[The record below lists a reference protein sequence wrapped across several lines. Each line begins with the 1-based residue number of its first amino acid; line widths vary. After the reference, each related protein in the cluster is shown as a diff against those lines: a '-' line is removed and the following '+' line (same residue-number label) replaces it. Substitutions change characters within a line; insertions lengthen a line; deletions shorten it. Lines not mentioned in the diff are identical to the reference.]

1 MQSSIKVIE
10 CWLYQQQKNNK
21 FCLKIDAVGEYIMT
35 NPFKFLVMCSLVCA
49 TVAGCA
55 RRESAK
61 VAASVDQDFIN
72 AYDAF
77 EMAKN
82 PRAKVSTGD
91 TVSMSEGVWLGNK
104 SMVLEHRNNLPSKFE
119 SDTGVTILLN
129 EPVSL
134 QVLANDIYAITG
146 IPVKIDGQVSSD
158 KLKKQVN
165 VAYTGKLS
173 GLLSQVATD
182 LDLLWY
188 YDKSSIVFYETETK
202 TFTLYALG
210 TEVAYQTSVST
221 DDVNEVSLESTLKEW
236 DEVESAISS
245 IIGKSDN
252 ADFTVSRSLGTITVT
267 ASPSVLARVGEYI
280 ERQNKRLSQLV
291 TIDVK
296 VLQVSIANDS
306 AFGLNLAAAIN
317 STSGL
322 NIVANPKNNLAT
334 TEASSMNIAVLSNTV
349 SALTGATHMENGT
362 VVDGAY
368 TNDQILNGSL
378 SGAAGSNALIEALAK
393 QGKVSLVT
401 NVGVTTRSNR
411 VAPVSNTRTT
421 GYIKRFESRNFT
433 TVESSTV
440 DQDDLETGFTMQLL
454 PNVLENG
461 RILLLFRMSVRELL
475 RMSTQTIG
483 EVTLQLPEVEERSFM
498 QEVIMESGQMLVVS
512 GFEKQTSEDT
522 RYGLGDP
529 DFMAL
534 SGSRETSATREV
546 LVVILTPQVLVSPMD
561 VERGIQQH
569 WGAPLN

>member
-1 MQSSIKVIE
+1 MIKPMKLFAM
-10 CWLYQQQKNNK
+10 C
-21 FCLKIDAVGEYIMT
+21 AVLMVGLT
-35 NPFKFLVMCSLVCA
+35 
-49 TVAGCA
+49 GCA
-55 RRESAK
+55 VKESAK
-61 VAASVDQDFIN
+61 VAATVDNDFIN

-82 PRAKVSTGD
+82 PRAKVASGD

-104 SMVLEHRNNLPSKFE
+104 SVVLEHRNNLPAKFE
-119 SDTGVTILLN
+119 TDTGVTILLN

-134 QVLANDIYAITG
+134 QVLANDIYSVTG
-146 IPVKIDGQVSSD
+146 IPVKIDGQISAD
-158 KLKKQVN
+158 KLRKQVN
-165 VAYTGKLS
+165 IAYTGKLS

-188 YDKSSIVFYETETK
+188 YDKNSIVFYETETK

-221 DDVNEVSLESTLKEW
+221 DDSNEVSLESTLKEW

-280 ERQNKRLSQLV
+280 ERQNKRLSQLI

-296 VLQVSIANDS
+296 VLQVTISNDS

-317 STSGL
+317 STAGL
-322 NIVANPKNNLAT
+322 NIVANPKNNLAS
-334 TEASSMNIAVLSNTV
+334 TEASSMNIAVLSNAV
-349 SALTGATHMENGT
+349 SALTGATHIEGGT
-362 VVDGAY
+362 VVEGAY
-368 TNDQILNGSL
+368 TQNDIMNGSL
-378 SGAAGSNALIEALAK
+378 SGAAGSNALIQSLAK

-461 RILLLFRMSVRELL
+461 KILLLFRMSVRELL

-512 GFEKQTSEDT
+512 GFEKQTSQDT

-534 SGSRETSATREV
+534 SGSRETQATREV
-546 LVVILTPQVLVSPMD
+546 LVVILSPQVLISPMD
-561 VERGIQQH
+561 MERSIQQH

>member
-1 MQSSIKVIE
+1 MIKMLRLLVV
-10 CWLYQQQKNNK
+10 C
-21 FCLKIDAVGEYIMT
+21 IMSAGM
-35 NPFKFLVMCSLVCA
+35 L
-49 TVAGCA
+49 AGCA
-55 RRESAK
+55 KEESAK
-61 VAASVDQDFIN
+61 VAASVDKDFVN

-77 EMAKN
+77 EMSKN
-82 PRAKVSTGD
+82 PRAKVASGD

-104 SMVLEHRNNLPSKFE
+104 SMVLEHKNNLPSQFE
-119 SDTGVTILLN
+119 TDTGITILLN
-129 EPVSL
+129 EPVTL
-134 QVLANDIYAITG
+134 QVLANDINSITG
-146 IPVKIDGQVSSD
+146 IPVKIDSQVNAE
-158 KLKKQVN
+158 KLKKTMN
-165 VAYTGKLS
+165 IAYTGKLS
-173 GLLSQVATD
+173 GLLSQAATD

-188 YDKSSIVFYETETK
+188 YDKSSIVFYETETR

-210 TEVAYQTSVST
+210 TEVSYQTAMNT
-221 DDVNEVSLESTLKEW
+221 DDGNQVSLESTLKEW
-236 DEVESAISS
+236 DEVESALSA
-245 IIGKSDN
+245 IIGKTSN

-267 ASPSVLARVGEYI
+267 APPSILARVGDYI

-296 VLQVSIANDS
+296 VLQVSISNDS

-317 STSGL
+317 ATSGL

-349 SALTGATHMENGT
+349 SALTGATHTVNGSE
-362 VVDGAY
+362 VAGAY
-368 TNDQILNGSL
+368 TQNDIMNGSL
-378 SGAAGSNALIEALAK
+378 SGVAGSNALIQSLAK

-401 NVGVTTRSNR
+401 NVGVTTRNNR
-411 VAPVSNTRTT
+411 VAPVNNTRTT

-440 DQDDLETGFTMQLL
+440 DQDDLETGFSMQLL
-454 PNVLENG
+454 PNILENG
-461 RILLLFRMSVRELL
+461 KILLLFRMSVRELL
-475 RMSTQTIG
+475 KMSTQTIG

-512 GFEKQTSEDT
+512 GFEKQNNSDT

-534 SGSRETSATREV
+534 SGSRETSAQRDV
-546 LVVILTPQVLVSPMD
+546 LVVILTPQVLISPMD
-561 VERGIQQH
+561 SERTIQQH

>member
-1 MQSSIKVIE
+1 MIKAMKIFVVCIMSI
-10 CWLYQQQKNNK
+10 
-21 FCLKIDAVGEYIMT
+21 AV
-35 NPFKFLVMCSLVCA
+35 L
-49 TVAGCA
+49 AGCT

-61 VAASVDQDFIN
+61 VAASVDRDFIN

-77 EMAKN
+77 EMSKN
-82 PRAKVSTGD
+82 PRAKVASGD

-104 SMVLEHRNNLPSKFE
+104 SMVLEHKNKLPSQFE
-119 SDTGVTILLN
+119 TDTGVTILLN
-129 EPVSL
+129 EPVTL
-134 QVLANDIYAITG
+134 QVLANDINSITG
-146 IPVKIDGQVSSD
+146 LPVKIDSQVNPE
-158 KLKKQVN
+158 KLKKTMN
-165 VAYTGKLS
+165 IAYTGKLS

-188 YDKSSIVFYETETK
+188 YDKQSIVFYETETR
-202 TFTLYALG
+202 TFTLFALG
-210 TEVAYQTSVST
+210 TEVSYQTAMNT
-221 DDVNEVSLESTLKEW
+221 DDGNQVSLESTLKEW
-236 DEVESAISS
+236 DEVESAISA
-245 IIGKSDN
+245 IVGKSSN

-267 ASPSVLARVGEYI
+267 APPSILARVGDYI
-280 ERQNKRLSQLV
+280 DRQNKRLSQLV

-296 VLQVSIANDS
+296 VLQVSISNDS

-334 TEASSMNIAVLSNTV
+334 TEASSMNIAVLSNTI
-349 SALTGATHMENGT
+349 SSLTGATHTVNGSE
-362 VVDGAY
+362 VAGAY
-368 TNDQILNGSL
+368 TQDDIMNGSL
-378 SGAAGSNALIEALAK
+378 SGVAGTNALIQSLAK

-401 NVGVTTRSNR
+401 NVGVTTRNNR
-411 VAPVSNTRTT
+411 VAPVNNTRTT

-440 DQDDLETGFTMQLL
+440 DQDDLETGFSMQLL
-454 PNVLENG
+454 PNILDNG
-461 RILLLFRMSVRELL
+461 KILLLFRMSVRELL
-475 RMSTQTIG
+475 KMSTQTIG

-512 GFEKQTSEDT
+512 GFEKQNNSDT

-534 SGSRETSATREV
+534 SGSRETASQRDV
-546 LVVILTPQVLVSPMD
+546 LVVILTPQVLISPMD
-561 VERGIQQH
+561 AERTIQQH

>member
-1 MQSSIKVIE
+1 MRKS
-10 CWLYQQQKNNK
+10 L
-21 FCLKIDAVGEYIMT
+21 
-35 NPFKFLVMCSLVCA
+35 KFLVLCGVVLA
-49 TVAGCA
+49 TVTGCA
-55 RRESAK
+55 KRESAK

-82 PRAKVSTGD
+82 PRAKVASGD

-119 SDTGVTILLN
+119 SDTGITILLN

-134 QVLANDIYAITG
+134 QVLANDIYSITG

-158 KLKKQVN
+158 KLRKQVN

-188 YDKSSIVFYETETK
+188 YDKNSIVFYETETK

-221 DDVNEVSLESTLKEW
+221 DNSNEVSLESTLKEW
-236 DEVESAISS
+236 DEVEKAISS

-280 ERQNKRLSQLV
+280 ERQNKRLSQLI

-296 VLQVSIANDS
+296 VLQVTISNDS

-322 NIVANPKNNLAT
+322 NIVANPKNNLAS

-349 SALTGATHMENGT
+349 SALTGATHMEGNSL
-362 VVDGAY
+362 VEGAY
-368 TNDQILNGSL
+368 TQDQIMNGSL

-461 RILLLFRMSVRELL
+461 KILLLFRMSVRELL

-512 GFEKQTSEDT
+512 GFEKQTSQDT

-561 VERGIQQH
+561 VERSIQQH

>member
-1 MQSSIKVIE
+1 MRKS
-10 CWLYQQQKNNK
+10 LK
-21 FCLKIDAVGEYIMT
+21 FLILCSVVLIMT
-35 NPFKFLVMCSLVCA
+35 
-49 TVAGCA
+49 TGCA
-55 RRESAK
+55 KRESVK

-77 EMAKN
+77 EMAKY
-82 PRAKVSTGD
+82 PRAKVASGD
-91 TVSMSEGVWLGNK
+91 TVTMSEGVWLGDK
-104 SMVLEHRNNLPSKFE
+104 SVVLEHRNNLPKKFE
-119 SDTGVTILLN
+119 TDTGVTLLLN

-134 QVLANDIYAITG
+134 QVLANDIYSITG

-158 KLKKQVN
+158 KLRKVVN
-165 VAYTGKLS
+165 IAYTGKLS
-173 GLLSQVATD
+173 GLLNQVATD
-182 LDLLWY
+182 LDVLWY
-188 YDKSSIVFYETETK
+188 YDKNSIVFYETETK

-210 TEVAYQTSVST
+210 TEVAYQTAVST
-221 DDVNEVSLESTLKEW
+221 DNTNEVSLESTLKEW
-236 DEVESAISS
+236 DEVENAIES
-245 IIGKSDN
+245 IIGKADN
-252 ADFTVSRSLGTITVT
+252 ANFTVSRSLGTITVT
-267 ASPSVLARVGEYI
+267 AAPSVLARVGEYI
-280 ERQNKRLSQLV
+280 ERQNKRLSQLI

-296 VLQVSIANDS
+296 VLQVTLSNDS

-322 NIVANPKNNLAT
+322 NIVANPKNNLAS
-334 TEASSMNIAVLSNTV
+334 TEASSMNIAVLSNAV
-349 SALTGATHMENGT
+349 SALTGATHMEGSS
-362 VVDGAY
+362 VVSGAY
-368 TNDQILNGSL
+368 TNDQIMNGSL

-534 SGSRETSATREV
+534 SGSRESSATREV

-561 VERGIQQH
+561 AERSIQQH

>member
-1 MQSSIKVIE
+1 MIKPM
-10 CWLYQQQKNNK
+10 K
-21 FCLKIDAVGEYIMT
+21 F
-35 NPFKFLVMCSLVCA
+35 FLLCGLVLGALTGCA
-49 TVAGCA
+49 TK
-55 RRESAK
+55 ESAK
-61 VAASVDQDFIN
+61 VAASVDQDFVN

-82 PRAKVSTGD
+82 PRAKVASGD

-104 SMVLEHRNNLPSKFE
+104 SVVLEHRNNLPAQFE
-119 SDTGVTILLN
+119 TDTGVTILLN

-134 QVLANDIYAITG
+134 QVLANDIYSITG
-146 IPVKIDGQVSSD
+146 IPVKIDGQISGD
-158 KLKKQVN
+158 KLKKLVS

-188 YDKSSIVFYETETK
+188 YDKNSIVFYETETK

-221 DDVNEVSLESTLKEW
+221 DDSNEVSLESTLKEW
-236 DEVESAISS
+236 DEVENSISS
-245 IIGKSDN
+245 IIGKSEN

-280 ERQNKRLSQLV
+280 DRQNKRLSQLI

-296 VLQVSIANDS
+296 VLQVTISNDS

-322 NIVANPKNNLAT
+322 NIVANPKNNLAS
-334 TEASSMNIAVLSNTV
+334 TEASSMNIAVLSNTI
-349 SALTGATHMENGT
+349 SALTGATHMENGQ

-368 TNDQILNGSL
+368 TQDKIMNGSL

-461 RILLLFRMSVRELL
+461 KILLLFRMSVRELL

-561 VERGIQQH
+561 AERTIQQH

>member
-1 MQSSIKVIE
+1 MRKS
-10 CWLYQQQKNNK
+10 L
-21 FCLKIDAVGEYIMT
+21 
-35 NPFKFLVMCSLVCA
+35 KFLILCSVVLA
-49 TVAGCA
+49 TATGCA
-55 RRESAK
+55 KRESAK

-82 PRAKVSTGD
+82 PRAKVASGD

-119 SDTGVTILLN
+119 TDTGVTILLN

-134 QVLANDIYAITG
+134 QVLANDIYSITG

-158 KLKKQVN
+158 KLKKLVN

-188 YDKSSIVFYETETK
+188 YDKNSIVFYETETK

-221 DDVNEVSLESTLKEW
+221 DNSNEVSLESTLKEW
-236 DEVESAISS
+236 DEVENAIES
-245 IIGKSDN
+245 IIGKADN

-267 ASPSVLARVGEYI
+267 ASPSILARVGEYI
-280 ERQNKRLSQLV
+280 ERQNKRLSQLI

-296 VLQVSIANDS
+296 VLQVTISNDS

-322 NIVANPKNNLAT
+322 NIVANPKNNLAS
-334 TEASSMNIAVLSNTV
+334 TEASSMNIAVLSNAV
-349 SALTGATHMENGT
+349 SALTGATHMEGSSR
-362 VVDGAY
+362 VEGAY
-368 TNDQILNGSL
+368 TQDQIMNGSL

-461 RILLLFRMSVRELL
+461 KILLLFRMSVRELL

-512 GFEKQTSEDT
+512 GFEKQKGSDT

-534 SGSRETSATREV
+534 SGSRETSASREV

-561 VERGIQQH
+561 AERSIQQH

>member
-1 MQSSIKVIE
+1 MRKTFVL
-10 CWLYQQQKNNK
+10 CFFVLL
-21 FCLKIDAVGEYIMT
+21 FCA
-35 NPFKFLVMCSLVCA
+35 CA
-49 TVAGCA
+49 KK
-55 RRESAK
+55 ESTY
-61 VAASVDQDFIN
+61 VAAEVDQNFIN

-82 PRAKVSTGD
+82 PRAKVTSGD

-104 SMVLEHRNNLPSKFE
+104 STVLEHKNNLPSKFE
-119 SDTGVTILLN
+119 SDTGITILLS

-134 QVLANDIYAITG
+134 QVLANNIHSISD
-146 IPVKIDGQVSSD
+146 IPVKIDSQINTE
-158 KLKKQVN
+158 KLKKTVN

-210 TEVAYQTSVST
+210 TDVSYQSSIRT
-221 DDVNEVSLESTLKEW
+221 DDGNQVSLESTLKEW
-236 DEVESAISS
+236 EEIEKAISS
-245 IIGKSDN
+245 IIGKTEN
-252 ADFTVSRSLGTITVT
+252 ANFNVSQSLGTITVT
-267 ASPSVLARVGEYI
+267 APPSVQTRIADYI
-280 ERQNKRLSQLV
+280 AKQNKRLSQLV

-296 VLQVSIANDS
+296 VLQVSISNNS

-317 STSGL
+317 SASGI
-322 NIVANPKNNLAT
+322 NIVANPKNNLTT
-334 TEASSMNIAVLSNTV
+334 TEASSMNIAVLSNAV
-349 SALTGATHMENGT
+349 SSLTGATHMEGGT
-362 VVDGAY
+362 EITGAY
-368 TNDQILNGSL
+368 TQDQIVNGSL
-378 SGAAGSNALIEALAK
+378 SGVAGSTALINALAK

-401 NVGVTTRSNR
+401 NVGVTTRNNR
-411 VAPVSNTRTT
+411 VAPVSNTKTT

-440 DQDDLETGFTMQLL
+440 DQDDLETGFSMQLL

-461 RILLLFRMSVRELL
+461 RILLLFKMSVRELL
-475 RMSTQTIG
+475 TMSTQTIG

-512 GFEKQTSEDT
+512 GFEKQTNNDT

-534 SGSRETSATREV
+534 SGSRETQSQRDV

-561 VERGIQQH
+561 VERNIQQH

>member
-1 MQSSIKVIE
+1 MRKS
-10 CWLYQQQKNNK
+10 L
-21 FCLKIDAVGEYIMT
+21 
-35 NPFKFLVMCSLVCA
+35 KFLILCSIVLA
-49 TVAGCA
+49 TATGCA
-55 RRESAK
+55 KRESAK

-82 PRAKVSTGD
+82 PRAKVASGD

-119 SDTGVTILLN
+119 TDTGVTILLN

-134 QVLANDIYAITG
+134 QVLANDIYSITG

-158 KLKKQVN
+158 KLKKLVN

-188 YDKSSIVFYETETK
+188 YDKNSIVFYETETK

-221 DDVNEVSLESTLKEW
+221 DNSNEVSLESTLKEW
-236 DEVESAISS
+236 DEVENAIES
-245 IIGKSDN
+245 IIGKADN

-267 ASPSVLARVGEYI
+267 ASPSILARVGEYI
-280 ERQNKRLSQLV
+280 ERQNKRLSQLI

-296 VLQVSIANDS
+296 VLQVTISNDS

-322 NIVANPKNNLAT
+322 NIVANPKNNLAS
-334 TEASSMNIAVLSNTV
+334 TEASSMNIAVLSNAV
-349 SALTGATHMENGT
+349 SALTGATHMEGSSL
-362 VVDGAY
+362 VEGAY
-368 TNDQILNGSL
+368 TQDQIMNGSL

-461 RILLLFRMSVRELL
+461 KILLLFRMSVRELL

-512 GFEKQTSEDT
+512 GFEKQKGSDP

-534 SGSRETSATREV
+534 SGSRETSASREV

-561 VERGIQQH
+561 AERSIQQH

>member
-1 MQSSIKVIE
+1 MIKPM
-10 CWLYQQQKNNK
+10 
-21 FCLKIDAVGEYIMT
+21 KI
-35 NPFKFLVMCSLVCA
+35 FVMCAVLLGLSGCA
-49 TVAGCA
+49 TK
-55 RRESAK
+55 ESAK
-61 VAASVDQDFIN
+61 VAATVDNDFVN

-82 PRAKVSTGD
+82 PRAKVASGD
-91 TVSMSEGVWLGNK
+91 TVSMSDGVWLGNK
-104 SMVLEHRNNLPSKFE
+104 SVVLEHRNNLPSMFE
-119 SDTGVTILLN
+119 TDTGVTILLN

-134 QVLANDIYAITG
+134 QVLANDIYSVTG
-146 IPVKIDGQVSSD
+146 IPVKIDGQISAE
-158 KLKKQVN
+158 KLKKLVN

-188 YDKSSIVFYETETK
+188 YDKNSIVFYETETK

-221 DDVNEVSLESTLKEW
+221 DNSNEVSLESTLKEW

-280 ERQNKRLSQLV
+280 ERQNKRLSQLI

-296 VLQVSIANDS
+296 VLQVTISNDS

-317 STSGL
+317 STAGL
-322 NIVANPKNNLAT
+322 NIVANPKNNLAS
-334 TEASSMNIAVLSNTV
+334 TEASSMNIAVLSNAV
-349 SALTGATHMENGT
+349 SALTGATHTEGGVT
-362 VVDGAY
+362 VEGAY
-368 TNDQILNGSL
+368 TQNDIMNGSL
-378 SGAAGSNALIEALAK
+378 SGAAGSNALIQSLAK

-461 RILLLFRMSVRELL
+461 KILLLFRMSVRELL

-512 GFEKQTSEDT
+512 GFEKQTNEDT
-522 RYGLGDP
+522 RYGLGNP

-534 SGSRETSATREV
+534 SGSRESSSTREV

-561 VERGIQQH
+561 VERGIQQN

>member
-1 MQSSIKVIE
+1 MKNPIKM
-10 CWLYQQQKNNK
+10 L
-21 FCLKIDAVGEYIMT
+21 
-35 NPFKFLVMCSLVCA
+35 
-49 TVAGCA
+49 VAGSIMCA
-55 RRESAK
+55 LVSACAQRESAK

-77 EMAKN
+77 EMSKT
-82 PRAKVSTGD
+82 PRAKVASSD

-104 SMVLEHRNNLPSKFE
+104 STVMEHRNNLPGKFE
-119 SDTGVTILLN
+119 TDTGVTILLN
-129 EPVSL
+129 EPVTL
-134 QVLANDIYAITG
+134 QVVANDINSITG
-146 IPVKIDGQVSSD
+146 IPVKIDS
-158 KLKKQVN
+158 QVN
-165 VAYTGKLS
+165 SEKLRKTMNIAYTGKLS
-173 GLLSQVATD
+173 GLLSQIATD

-188 YDKSSIVFYETETK
+188 YDKNAIVFYETETK

-210 TEVAYQTSVST
+210 TDVSYQSSVQT
-221 DDVNEVSLESTLKEW
+221 DDGNQVSLESTLKEW
-236 DEVESAISS
+236 DEVEQAISA
-245 IIGKSDN
+245 IIGKTEN

-267 ASPSVLARVGEYI
+267 APPSVQSRVGEYI
-280 ERQNKRLSQLV
+280 ARQNKRLSQLV

-296 VLQVSIANDS
+296 VLQVSISNDS

-317 STSGL
+317 SSTGL

-334 TEASSMNIAVLSNTV
+334 QDASSMNIAVLSNAV
-349 SALTGATHMENGT
+349 SALTGATHLENG
-362 VVDGAY
+362 VEVDGAY
-368 TNDQILNGSL
+368 TADQIRDGSL
-378 SGAAGSNALIEALAK
+378 SSVAGSNALIQALAK

-401 NVGVTTRSNR
+401 NVGVTTRNNR
-411 VAPVSNTRTT
+411 VAPVTNTKTT

-440 DQDDLETGFTMQLL
+440 DQDDLETGFSMQLL

-461 RILLLFRMSVRELL
+461 KILLLFKISVRELL

-498 QEVIMESGQMLVVS
+498 QEIIMESGQMLVVS
-512 GFEKQTSEDT
+512 GFEKQTGSDT

-534 SGSRETSATREV
+534 SGSRETAAQRDV

-561 VERGIQQH
+561 SERAIQQH

>member
-1 MQSSIKVIE
+1 MIKP
-10 CWLYQQQKNNK
+10 
-21 FCLKIDAVGEYIMT
+21 M
-35 NPFKFLVMCSLVCA
+35 KFLILSVLVLA
-49 TVAGCA
+49 TVTGCA
-55 RRESAK
+55 KRESAK

-82 PRAKVSTGD
+82 PRAKVASGD

-104 SMVLEHRNNLPSKFE
+104 SVALEHRNKLPSKFE
-119 SDTGVTILLN
+119 TDMGVTILLD
-129 EPVSL
+129 EPVAL
-134 QVLANDIYAITG
+134 QVLANDIYSVTG
-146 IPVKIDGQVSSD
+146 IPVKIDGQVSGE

-165 VAYTGKLS
+165 VAYTGRLS
-173 GLLSQVATD
+173 GLLNQVATD

-188 YDKSSIVFYETETK
+188 YDKNSIVFYETETK
-202 TFTLYALG
+202 TFSLYALG

-221 DDVNEVSLESTLKEW
+221 DNSNEVSLESTLKEW
-236 DEVESAISS
+236 DEVEKAISS
-245 IIGKSDN
+245 IIGKAEN

-267 ASPSVLARVGEYI
+267 ASPSVLARVSEYI

-296 VLQVSIANDS
+296 VLQVTISNNS

-322 NIVANPKNNLAT
+322 NIVANPKNNLAS

-349 SALTGATHMENGT
+349 SALTGATHMENGSL
-362 VVDGAY
+362 VEGAY
-368 TNDQILNGSL
+368 TNDQIMNGSL

-461 RILLLFRMSVRELL
+461 KILLLFRMSVRELL

-512 GFEKQTSEDT
+512 GFEKQTNQDM

-534 SGSRETSATREV
+534 SGSRETQATREV
-546 LVVILTPQVLVSPMD
+546 LVVILTPQVLISPMD
-561 VERGIQQH
+561 MERSIQQH

>member
-1 MQSSIKVIE
+1 MKK
-10 CWLYQQQKNNK
+10 LTRL
-21 FCLKIDAVGEYIMT
+21 F
-35 NPFKFLVMCSLVCA
+35 VMFAL
-49 TVAGCA
+49 VAGMLGGCI
-55 RRESAK
+55 RKDSAK
-61 VAASVDQDFIN
+61 VAASVDQDFVN

-77 EMAKN
+77 EMSKN
-82 PRAKVSTGD
+82 PRAKVASGD
-91 TVSMSEGVWLGNK
+91 TVSMSEGIWLGNK
-104 SMVLEHRNNLPSKFE
+104 STVLEHKNKLPAQFE
-119 SDTGVTILLN
+119 TDTGVTILLN
-129 EPVSL
+129 EPVTL
-134 QVLANDIYAITG
+134 QVLANDINSVTG
-146 IPVKIDGQVSSD
+146 LPVKIDSQVSSE
-158 KLKKQVN
+158 KLKKTMN
-165 VAYTGKLS
+165 IAYTGKLS

-188 YDKSSIVFYETETK
+188 FDKTSVVFYETETR

-210 TEVAYQTSVST
+210 TEVSYQTAMNT
-221 DDVNEVSLESTLKEW
+221 DDGNQVSLESTLKEW

-245 IIGKSDN
+245 IIGKGGNS
-252 ADFTVSRSLGTITVT
+252 DFTVSRSLGTITVT
-267 ASPSVLARVGEYI
+267 APPSVLARVGEYI

-296 VLQVSIANDS
+296 VLQVSISNDS

-322 NIVANPKNNLAT
+322 NLVANPKNNLAT
-334 TEASSMNIAVLSNTV
+334 TEASAMNIAVLSNSV
-349 SALTGATHMENGT
+349 SALTGATHTVNGAE
-362 VVDGAY
+362 VPGAY
-368 TNDQILNGSL
+368 TKNDIMNGSL
-378 SGAAGSNALIEALAK
+378 SGVAGSNALIQALAK

-401 NVGVTTRSNR
+401 NVGVTTRNNR
-411 VAPVSNTRTT
+411 VAPVNNTRTT

-440 DQDDLETGFTMQLL
+440 DQDNLETGFSMQLL

-461 RILLLFRMSVRELL
+461 KILLLFRMSVRELL
-475 RMSTQTIG
+475 KMSTQTIG

-512 GFEKQTSEDT
+512 GFEKQNNSDT

-534 SGSRETSATREV
+534 SGSRETSAQRDV

-561 VERGIQQH
+561 AERSIQQH

>member
-1 MQSSIKVIE
+1 MRKS
-10 CWLYQQQKNNK
+10 L
-21 FCLKIDAVGEYIMT
+21 
-35 NPFKFLVMCSLVCA
+35 KFLIVCGIVLA
-49 TVAGCA
+49 TVTGCA
-55 RRESAK
+55 KRESAQ
-61 VAASVDQDFIN
+61 VAASVDNDFIN

-82 PRAKVSTGD
+82 PRAKVASGD

-119 SDTGVTILLN
+119 TDTGITILLN
-129 EPVSL
+129 ESVSL
-134 QVLANDIYAITG
+134 QVLANDIYSITG
-146 IPVKIDGQVSSD
+146 IPVKIDGQVSAD
-158 KLKKQVN
+158 KLRKLVN

-188 YDKSSIVFYETETK
+188 YDKNAIVFYETETK

-221 DDVNEVSLESTLKEW
+221 DNSNEVSLESTLKEW
-236 DEVESAISS
+236 DEVEKAISS
-245 IIGKSDN
+245 IIGKADN

-296 VLQVSIANDS
+296 VLQVTISNDS

-322 NIVANPKNNLAT
+322 NIVANPKNNLAS

-349 SALTGATHMENGT
+349 SALTGATHMENGSLFE
-362 VVDGAY
+362 GAY
-368 TNDQILNGSL
+368 TNDQIMNGSL

-512 GFEKQTSEDT
+512 GFEKQTNQDT

-534 SGSRETSATREV
+534 SGSRETKSAREV

>member
-1 MQSSIKVIE
+1 MTKSIKL
-10 CWLYQQQKNNK
+10 C
-21 FCLKIDAVGEYIMT
+21 AV
-35 NPFKFLVMCSLVCA
+35 FAAVCA
-49 TVAGCA
+49 LVSACA
-55 RRESAK
+55 TRDSAK

-82 PRAKVSTGD
+82 PRAKVATGD
-91 TVSMSEGVWLGNK
+91 TVSMSEGVWLGSK
-104 SMVLEHRNNLPSKFE
+104 STVLAHRNNLPSKFE
-119 SDTGVTILLN
+119 TDTGVTILLN

-134 QVLANDIYAITG
+134 QVLANDIYSVTG
-146 IPVKIDGQVSSD
+146 IPVKIDSQVNAE
-158 KLKKQVN
+158 KLKKTMN
-165 VAYTGKLS
+165 IAYTGKLS

-188 YDKSSIVFYETETK
+188 YDKDAIVFYETETK

-210 TEVAYQTSVST
+210 TDVSFQSAMQT
-221 DDVNEVSLESTLKEW
+221 DDGNVVSLESTLKEW
-236 DEVESAISS
+236 DEVEQAIAS
-245 IIGKSDN
+245 IIGKNAN

-267 ASPSVLARVGEYI
+267 ASPSVQKRVGEYI
-280 ERQNKRLSQLV
+280 ARQNKRLSQLV

-296 VLQVSIANDS
+296 VLQVSISNNS

-317 STSGL
+317 SASGL
-322 NIVANPKNNLAT
+322 DIVANPKNNLT
-334 TEASSMNIAVLSNTV
+334 STEASSMNIAVLSNTV
-349 SALTGATHMENGT
+349 SALTGATHMENGQE
-362 VVDGAY
+362 VPGAY
-368 TNDQILNGSL
+368 TPDQIRNGSL
-378 SGAAGSNALIEALAK
+378 SGAAGSNALIQALAK
-393 QGKVSLVT
+393 QGKGSLVT
-401 NVGVTTRSNR
+401 NVGVTTRNNR
-411 VAPVSNTRTT
+411 VAPVNNTRTT

-440 DQDDLETGFTMQLL
+440 DQDDLETGFSMQLL

-461 RILLLFRMSVRELL
+461 RILLLFKMSVRELL
-475 RMSTQTIG
+475 QMSTQTIG

-512 GFEKQTSEDT
+512 GFEKQTNNDT

-534 SGSRETSATREV
+534 SGSRETSAQRDV

-561 VERGIQQH
+561 VERSIQQH

>member
-1 MQSSIKVIE
+1 MIKQI
-10 CWLYQQQKNNK
+10 KM
-21 FCLKIDAVGEYIMT
+21 F
-35 NPFKFLVMCSLVCA
+35 VMCVLGVTVLVGCA
-49 TVAGCA
+49 TK
-55 RRESAK
+55 ESAK
-61 VAASVDQDFIN
+61 VAASVDQDFVN

-82 PRAKVSTGD
+82 PRAKVASGD

-104 SMVLEHRNNLPSKFE
+104 SVVLEHRNNLPAKFE
-119 SDTGVTILLN
+119 TDTGVTILLN

-134 QVLANDIYAITG
+134 QVLANDIYSATG
-146 IPVKIDGQVSSD
+146 IPVKIDGQISSD
-158 KLKKQVN
+158 KLKKMVN

-188 YDKSSIVFYETETK
+188 YDKNSIVFYETETK

-210 TEVAYQTSVST
+210 TEVAYQTAVST
-221 DDVNEVSLESTLKEW
+221 DDSNEVSLESTLKEW

-280 ERQNKRLSQLV
+280 ERQNKRLSQLI

-296 VLQVSIANDS
+296 VLQVTISNDS

-322 NIVANPKNNLAT
+322 NIVANPKNNLAS

-349 SALTGATHMENGT
+349 SALTGATHTEGGT
-362 VVDGAY
+362 TVGGAY
-368 TNDQILNGSL
+368 TQDDIMNGSL
-378 SGAAGSNALIEALAK
+378 AGVAGSNALIEALAK

-411 VAPVSNTRTT
+411 VAPVSNTRST

-461 RILLLFRMSVRELL
+461 KILLLFRMSVRELL

-512 GFEKQTSEDT
+512 GFEKQISQDT

-561 VERGIQQH
+561 TERTIQQH

>member
-1 MQSSIKVIE
+1 MRKS
-10 CWLYQQQKNNK
+10 L
-21 FCLKIDAVGEYIMT
+21 
-35 NPFKFLVMCSLVCA
+35 KFLVLCGVVLVSL
-49 TVAGCA
+49 AGCA
-55 RRESAK
+55 KRESAK

-82 PRAKVSTGD
+82 PRAKVASGD

-119 SDTGVTILLN
+119 TDTGVTILLH

-134 QVLANDIYAITG
+134 QVLANDIYSITG

-158 KLKKQVN
+158 KLKKLVN

-221 DDVNEVSLESTLKEW
+221 DNSNEVSLESTLKEW
-236 DEVESAISS
+236 DEVESAIES
-245 IIGKSDN
+245 IIGKADN

-267 ASPSVLARVGEYI
+267 ASPSILARVGEYI
-280 ERQNKRLSQLV
+280 ERQNKRLSQLI

-296 VLQVSIANDS
+296 VLQVTISNDS

-322 NIVANPKNNLAT
+322 NIVANPKNNLAS

-349 SALTGATHMENGT
+349 SALTGATHMEGSS
-362 VVDGAY
+362 VVEGAY
-368 TNDQILNGSL
+368 TNNQIMNGSL
-378 SGAAGSNALIEALAK
+378 SGAAGSNAVIEALAK

-461 RILLLFRMSVRELL
+461 KILLLFRMSVRELL

-561 VERGIQQH
+561 VERSIQQH

>member
-1 MQSSIKVIE
+1 MIKPV
-10 CWLYQQQKNNK
+10 
-21 FCLKIDAVGEYIMT
+21 KIFAMCA
-35 NPFKFLVMCSLVCA
+35 LVLAGLSGCA
-49 TVAGCA
+49 TK
-55 RRESAK
+55 ESAK

-82 PRAKVSTGD
+82 PRAKVATGD

-104 SMVLEHRNNLPSKFE
+104 SVVLEHRNNLPSIFE
-119 SDTGVTILLN
+119 TDTGVTILLN

-134 QVLANDIYAITG
+134 QVLANDIYSVTG
-146 IPVKIDGQVSSD
+146 IPVKIDGQISAE
-158 KLKKQVN
+158 KLKKLVN

-221 DDVNEVSLESTLKEW
+221 DDSNEVSLESTLKEW
-236 DEVESAISS
+236 DEVEKAISS
-245 IIGKSDN
+245 IIGNSDN

-280 ERQNKRLSQLV
+280 ERQNKRLSQLI

-296 VLQVSIANDS
+296 VLQVTISNDS

-317 STSGL
+317 STAGL
-322 NIVANPKNNLAT
+322 NIVANPKNNLAS
-334 TEASSMNIAVLSNTV
+334 TEASSMNIAVLSNAV
-349 SALTGATHMENGT
+349 SALTGATHTEGG
-362 VVDGAY
+362 VVVEGAY
-368 TNDQILNGSL
+368 TQNDIMNGSL
-378 SGAAGSNALIEALAK
+378 SGAAGSNALIQSLAK

-512 GFEKQTSEDT
+512 GFEKQKNEDT

-534 SGSRETSATREV
+534 SGSRESAASREV
-546 LVVILTPQVLVSPMD
+546 LVVILTPQVLISPMD
-561 VERGIQQH
+561 TERTIQQH

>member
-1 MQSSIKVIE
+1 MAKSIKFFIA
-10 CWLYQQQKNNK
+10 C
-21 FCLKIDAVGEYIMT
+21 
-35 NPFKFLVMCSLVCA
+35 
-49 TVAGCA
+49 TVLGAMLSGCTTK
-55 RRESAK
+55 ESAK
-61 VAASVDQDFIN
+61 VSASVDQDFIN
-72 AYDAF
+72 AHDAF

-82 PRAKVSTGD
+82 PRAKVATGD

-104 SMVLEHRNNLPSKFE
+104 STVLEHRNNLPGKFE
-119 SDTGVTILLN
+119 TETGITILLN

-134 QVLANDIYAITG
+134 QVLANDINSITG
-146 IPVKIDGQVSSD
+146 IPVKIDSRVD
-158 KLKKQVN
+158 AEKLKKQIN
-165 VAYTGKLS
+165 IAYTGKLS

-188 YDKSSIVFYETETK
+188 YDKNAIVFYETETK

-210 TEVAYQTSVST
+210 TEISYQTAVQT
-221 DDVNEVSLESTLKEW
+221 NDGNQVSLESTLKEW
-236 DEVESAISS
+236 DEIENAISG
-245 IIGKSDN
+245 IMGKSDN
-252 ADFTVSRSLGTITVT
+252 SDFTVSRSLGTITVT
-267 ASPSVLARVGEYI
+267 APPSVLARVSDYI
-280 ERQNKRLSQLV
+280 AKQNKRLSQLV

-317 STSGL
+317 SASGL
-322 NIVANPKNNLAT
+322 NIVANPKNNLAS

-349 SALTGATHMENGT
+349 SALTGATHLENGQE
-362 VVDGAY
+362 VPGAY
-368 TNDQILNGSL
+368 TQDQIQNGSL
-378 SGAAGSNALIEALAK
+378 SGAAGSNALVQALAK

-411 VAPVSNTRTT
+411 VAPVNNTRTT

-440 DQDDLETGFTMQLL
+440 DQDDLETGFSMQLL

-461 RILLLFRMSVRELL
+461 KILLLFRMSVRELL
-475 RMSTQTIG
+475 KMSTQTIG

-512 GFEKQTSEDT
+512 GFEKQSNSDT

-534 SGSRETSATREV
+534 SGSRETTAQRDV

-561 VERGIQQH
+561 AERSIQQH